1 MTTIFKIPDV
11 SKQIYENEI
20 HKCLEEKWHDIGYEW
35 MSHQLD
41 YINDVYKAFNDHLKF
56 LIIIYLINKTL
67 SFYAISYVMLSY
79 DKYYEQKS
87 IEIEKFNVI
96 EISEQLNLPKETA
109 RRKIKELED
118 DGIIKRDKKKLI
130 IDKTAFPFVQPI
142 KSIPRISRFIN
153 KFSKTL
159 AQKKQI
165 DKIISSEEIEKK
177 IKLNFTYIWKNYYE
191 LQIDMIKGWNFH
203 FGDTATWHIFG
214 TCAVAQGYSVSKTD
228 FEDKSRETFN
238 VLLTKGKYFMG
249 INAMSISE
257 LTGIPRA
264 TVVRKLNTLV
274 KSDHLV
280 INKKKQ
286 YFVSEK
292 KIEKL
297 TKIQSKT
304 IKNLSTFITK
314 TLNMIII

>member
-1 MTTIFKIPDV
+1 
-11 SKQIYENEI
+11 
-20 HKCLEEKWHDIGYEW
+20 
-35 MSHQLD
+35 
-41 YINDVYKAFNDHLKF
+41 
-56 LIIIYLINKTL
+56 
-67 SFYAISYVMLSY
+67 
-79 DKYYEQKS
+79 
-87 IEIEKFNVI
+87 
-96 EISEQLNLPKETA
+96 
-109 RRKIKELED
+109 
-118 DGIIKRDKKKLI
+118 
-130 IDKTAFPFVQPI
+130 
-142 KSIPRISRFIN
+142 
-153 KFSKTL
+153 
-159 AQKKQI
+159 
-165 DKIISSEEIEKK
+165 
-177 IKLNFTYIWKNYYE
+177 
-191 LQIDMIKGWNFH
+191 MIKGWNFH
-203 FGDTATWHIFG
+203 FGDIATWHIFG
-214 TCAVAQGYSVSKTD
+214 TCAVAQGYPVSKTD

-264 TVVRKLNTLV
+264 TVVRKLNSLV